1 MNRDLHR
8 VSHERVDALT
18 RALRAC
24 GTLVL
29 MGAASAFLLGQWDG
43 IGDVVKYFVLLGHT
57 VMLLVAGLVTSA
69 KAHDSRTAR
78 TFMLLTLGAIPINFA
93 ITGGFLYSQFALD
106 PAVSLPSEITW
117 VAGSGLVAVGIAV
130 ISAAVLF
137 VASYVASRGL
147 VRQQALPATLALL
160 GSSAALWVPLRE
172 PSFAGVVLL
181 CVACVELFFEA
192 RRWRRA
198 SCMRTLEGRLV
209 RALIASPIV
218 LGVARTVIYYGSS
231 GVFLGGALM
240 VAGLA
245 TFLLSDAV
253 KDEDEHDPSTT
264 VPVLSAVLSAVGCC
278 AVIADLGA
286 TLHLGHVTA
295 MWFVPSTVVLVGY
308 SFATQVAR
316 TPLRHI
322 AAWWALTLAVI
333 TLPFHFVLGN
343 LMLALLIGVG
353 ALCFATWERNKSLAV
368 VGSSLALLSLIGSVY
383 CSIDL
388 GGISSW
394 VTLSGFGL
402 VFILGAVIV
411 ERHRVQLVHS
421 AVRLRDHFQDPP
433 RVPPARGHG
442 AQAA

>member
-1 MNRDLHR
+1 MNRDLHQQ
-8 VSHERVDALT
+8 SHERVDALT

-29 MGAASAFLLGQWDG
+29 MGAASAFLLGHWDG

-106 PAVSLPSEITW
+106 PAVTLPSEITW
-117 VAGSGLVAVGIAV
+117 VAGSALVAVGIAA

-137 VASYVASRGL
+137 AAGYVASRGL

-160 GSSAALWVPLRE
+160 GTSAALWVPLRV

-181 CVACVELFFEA
+181 CVACVALFFEA
-192 RRWRRA
+192 RRWRKA

-245 TFLLSDAV
+245 TFLLSDV
-253 KDEDEHDPSTT
+253 DDEEDASTT

-286 TLHLGHVTA
+286 TLHLGRVTA
-295 MWFVPSTVVLVGY
+295 MWFVPSTGVLVGY

-333 TLPFHFVLGN
+333 TLPFNFVLGN
-343 LMLALLIGVG
+343 LMLALLIGVA
-353 ALCFATWERNKSLAV
+353 ALSFGTWERNKTLAA

-383 CSIDL
+383 RSIDL
-388 GGISSW
+388 GGVSSW
-394 VTLSGFGL
+394 ATLSGFGL
-402 VFILGAVIV
+402 VFILGAVVV
-411 ERHRVQLVHS
+411 ERYRVQLVHS

-433 RVPPARGHG
+433 RVPPASGQG